1 MDARGSAWMGKLRAA
16 WRALT
21 GKRSATL
28 TTEDLGA
35 LHDAGA
41 VPMIDDGGAYG
52 MPTLLPRQM
61 EAALARKG
69 KLKEYLTESARAT
82 FRFQFDTPYRS
93 ADDVPFS
100 PVTEDPLQEWNWS
113 TREYVLTNTHAA
125 YQRNPIAKRGVNY
138 VSAFVVGEGFNLTPK
153 NDKVKEVLDAFCDNE
168 DNAVR
173 EYERQAVKDL
183 LVDGELMIRFFE
195 GNGEV
200 VMAPLRPWECQFI
213 ETEPGFFRRKK
224 MFRFQFYKTAGD
236 SPYASETEQVDIDAK
251 EILHVA
257 INRHGYELRGR
268 PELYSILPWLRA
280 YKDWLENRARQN
292 HWRNALLWLVRV
304 TAASPNV
311 IAAVA
316 ARWRKPPSPGSV
328 AVESDKVDVQ
338 ALSNTVG
345 STDAGEDGRQIKLMS
360 AVGLGIPEYMLSD
373 GENANL
379 ATATKQ
385 ELPALTTFEEYQ
397 TIMIEQVWYPVFR
410 RVLQAA
416 VDAGVLPEEV
426 DEQDVDGDPVYEDM
440 DDADDL
446 PVPVMPGELPAPMPR
461 KGTPRKCKTV
471 DAFDVKYS
479 PMQNN
484 NIVSLAQA
492 LQIAAQYRWVDNETA
507 TNELGFDY
515 AIVQKRLKRDQ
526 MQDMRDVVAGLK
538 PMPPGMAIPGMP
550 GADTE
555 ESPGANEGASD
566 AGDSED
572 AEPEDE
578 MTNARQRQTT

>member
-1 MDARGSAWMGKLRAA
+1 MDRFRAA
-16 WRALT
+16 WQALT
-21 GKRSATL
+21 GKRSTTL
-28 TTEDLGA
+28 TTDDMGA

-52 MPTLLPRQM
+52 MPVLLPRQM
-61 EAALARKG
+61 EAALASKG
-69 KLKEYLTESARAT
+69 KLAEFLTESARST

-100 PVTEDPLQEWNWS
+100 PITEDPLQEWNWS

-138 VSAFVVGEGFNLTPK
+138 VSAFVVGEGFNLTSK
-153 NDKVKEVLDAFCDNE
+153 NDRVKEVLVAFCDNE

-173 EYERQAVKDL
+173 EYERQAVRDL
-183 LVDGELMIRFFE
+183 LVDGELMLRFFE
-195 GNGEV
+195 EGGEV
-200 VMAPLRPWECQFI
+200 VMVPMRPWECEWI
-213 ETEPGFFRRKK
+213 ETEVGFFRRKK
-224 MFRFQFYKTAGD
+224 VFHFQLYKTAGD
-236 SPYASETEQVDIDAK
+236 APRTSESEQLDIPASEM
-251 EILHVA
+251 LHVA

-304 TAASPNV
+304 TASAPNV

-360 AVGLGIPEYMLSD
+360 AVGLGVPEYMLSD

-379 ATATKQ
+379 ATATRQ
-385 ELPALTTFEEYQ
+385 ELPALTTFEEFQ
-397 TIMIEQVWYPVFR
+397 TIMIEQLWYPAFK

-416 VDAGVLPEEV
+416 MDAGELPEEV
-426 DEQDVDGDPVYEDM
+426 DEMDADGDPVYER
-440 DDADDL
+440 
-446 PVPVMPGELPAPMPR
+446 GENGEQGAQKR
-461 KGTPRKCKTV
+461 VKTL
-471 DAFDVKYS
+471 DAFDVSYA
-479 PMQNN
+479 PLQTN
-484 NIVSLAQA
+484 NIVTLAQA
-492 LQIAAQYRWVDNETA
+492 LQIAAQMGWVDDETA
-507 TNELGFDY
+507 TVELGFDY
-515 AIVQKRLKRDQ
+515 GIVQKRKKRD
-526 MQDMRDVVAGLK
+526 MMEREAEIAAGLR
-538 PMPPGMAIPGMP
+538 PMPPGMP
-550 GADTE
+550 GA
-555 ESPGANEGASD
+555 AEGPNTD
-566 AGDSED
+566 APARGRTGNDRGDD
-572 AEPEDE
+572 AEEGDGEDE
-578 MTNARQRQTT
+578 GDGQDAADSARNAA